1 MKYIF
6 IILILIVSIHAQDEK
21 QKVTIGLGPYV
32 QTQPYKNVDDIV
44 VASPV
49 IFYDNG
55 IVYVRWSRAG
65 IYFLGDKEEDF
76 AWGFS
81 ITVQPRVNGY
91 ETGEILGMQEREQTW
106 EGGLAFSAKTDK
118 AYIEIMALT
127 DILDRYDSFIVRT
140 EVGYDLEY
148 GNFSFYP
155 SMILIY
161 QSKEFLDYYYGVQK
175 SEEIPGIRDE
185 YTAKNGLEIG
195 IQTYIKYPFTD
206 QLSALINLRADRLS
220 KEAINSPIV
229 HEDYIFSGLASL
241 IYTFYY

>member
-65 IYFLGDKEEDF
+65 IYFLGDKEEDY

-81 ITVQPRVNGY
+81 ITAQPRVNGY
-91 ETGEILGMQEREQTW
+91 ETGEIVGMQEREQTW

-175 SEEIPGIRDE
+175 SEEIPGVRDE